1 MDHARNIPT
10 GSVIED
16 VYLTV
21 PGQYSIG
28 PRFPNTDE
36 GWDAAVEHTRSLIA
50 NASTSI
56 MADALAA
63 SLRIDVRFTIKHP
76 DGGGQDIV
84 AERIVARQCRKT
96 TEIPAVAP

>member
-28 PRFPNTDE
+28 PRFPNTNE

-50 NASTSI
+50 NASTMI
-56 MADALAA
+56 AAQAMAQ
-63 SLRIDVRFTIKHP
+63 SLRIDVRMTIRRP
-76 DGGGQDIV
+76 DGSTTDTV
-84 AERIVARQCRKT
+84 AERFVARECRLS
-96 TEIPAVAP
+96 IPA